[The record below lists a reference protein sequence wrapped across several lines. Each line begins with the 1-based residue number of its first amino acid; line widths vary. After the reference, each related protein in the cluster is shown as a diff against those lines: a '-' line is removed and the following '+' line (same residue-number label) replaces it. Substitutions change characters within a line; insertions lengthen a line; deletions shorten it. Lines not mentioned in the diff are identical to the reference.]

1 MLRVTEADL
10 VVWNSCLDL
19 AEWDQ
24 QQAATVV
31 LHSLHFALLGVP
43 LWSEF
48 QLEIVFTKVSMSI
61 LIHCIIFCVDCYYG
75 FGLHEADICF
85 TLLIVYSRAVSCIQ
99 TFCCIPLV
107 ACYFQGI
114 FGHKTMLSLVKTLLS
129 RL

>member
-1 MLRVTEADL
+1 MLTVTETDL
-10 VVWNSCLDL
+10 VVVWNSCLDL

-61 LIHCIIFCVDCYYG
+61 LIHRIIFCVDCYYG
-75 FGLHEADICF
+75 FGLHEADICL

-107 ACYFQGI
+107 ACYFQDI
-114 FGHKTMLSLVKTLLS
+114 FGHQLLLIIKTMLS